1 MKKKTWQQCR
11 FEEEKTDNGDSF
23 EYRARDRLRCDHL
36 GRTEEWRPIML
47 GEMSFTIHMLPGQ
60 IDAVLDALNASDA
73 RALIREEHLEID
85 STKLPSIKVK
95 VTLLPEIVN
104 DSIFRMFPKLKDVF
118 ESNPTKDSSK

>member
-1 MKKKTWQQCR
+1 
-11 FEEEKTDNGDSF
+11 
-23 EYRARDRLRCDHL
+23 
-36 GRTEEWRPIML
+36 ML